1 MFKTFSDASSH
12 LKQQLNLLSPNEP
25 FEEEEVREML
35 FDAIFTKISD
45 DDLDRVFS
53 GKNQE
58 LLEQGKLAESDIIVL
73 LENKIPEFKTVM
85 GKLVEEIYEEYK
97 QER

>member
-1 MFKTFSDASSH
+1 MNHGSFSSTVIK
-12 LKQQLNLLSPNEP
+12 LQQQLNRIQPNEP

-45 DDLDRVFS
+45 TDLDKIFS

-58 LLEQGKLAESDIIVL
+58 LLEQGKLKEEDILVL
-73 LENKIPEFKTVM
+73 IEQKIPNFSQIMKELSK
-85 GKLVEEIYEEYK
+85 EICEEYK
-97 QER
+97 NS